1 MDTCRD
7 LVLTSIWSASIWS
20 TISRLASDVLVL
32 LSLMTVDS
40 DAHDPFCNRTR
51 VQEHAE
57 LFRNSSRTIV
67 YSCLPIKILWLLYP
81 HVPHWAPIPPQSAFS
96 DGRNDN
102 SDEVSACEYLSRC
115 GTGLHSFHGPVR
127 PTASLNSTWPDI
139 YLCITQLMVSEGVL
153 SNAEIR
159 SHRVWS
165 VGVKPRPA

>member
-1 MDTCRD
+1 MTH
-7 LVLTSIWSASIWS
+7 SAIVPEFKNILNS
-20 TISRLASDVLVL
+20 SRA
-32 LSLMTVDS
+32 
-40 DAHDPFCNRTR
+40 

-96 DGRNDN
+96 AFSDGRNDN
-102 SDEVSACEYLSRC
+102 SDEVSACECLSRC
-115 GTGLHSFHGPVR
+115 DTGLHSFHGPVR
-127 PTASLNSTWPDI
+127 PIASLNSAWPDI

-153 SNAEIR
+153 WLLSNAEIC

-165 VGVKPRPA
+165 IGVKPRPA